1 MRHRLK
7 SLLLVAMQFI
17 FILLLL
23 SETPLNNLSASPG
36 IFIML
41 ATVLVFWA
49 IVAMRKSKL
58 RILPEPSN
66 DVILVTGGPYR
77 FIRHPMYT
85 AILLGCSGLLV
96 AHFTWIRFA
105 FALALAMVL
114 IIKLNWEEKMLS
126 EKFKGYDDY
135 IKHTSRLFPFLY

>member
-1 MRHRLK
+1 MRRRLK
-7 SLLLVAMQFI
+7 SVVLVALQFI

-23 SETPLNNLSASPG
+23 LETPLHNLSALSDTL
-36 IFIML
+36 ITISIL
-41 ATVLVFWA
+41 LVFWA
-49 IVAMRKSKL
+49 IVAMQKSKL

-66 DVILVTGGPYR
+66 DATLVTNGPYR

-85 AILLGCSGLLV
+85 GILLGCSGLLI

-114 IIKLNWEEKMLS
+114 IIKLNREEKMLS

-135 IKHTSRLFPFLY
+135 IRHTSRLFPFLY